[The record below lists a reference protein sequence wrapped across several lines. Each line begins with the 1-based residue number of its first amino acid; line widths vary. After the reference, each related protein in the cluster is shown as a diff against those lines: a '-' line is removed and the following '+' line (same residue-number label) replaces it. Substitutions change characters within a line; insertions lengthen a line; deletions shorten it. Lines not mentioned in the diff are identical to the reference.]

1 MTRSALRRTA
11 AGLVAASVLAFAP
24 APASAG
30 VELGFLKHWFGPP
43 PLSNP
48 DMRAMTPSCAA
59 RPTAAWEGRVS
70 GNSES
75 TYYEHEMAVSL
86 VGCFP
91 TLEECT
97 LWRMRMTGS
106 MQGRIIYNE
115 CRPR

>member
-11 AGLVAASVLAFAP
+11 AGLLAAAALSFAP
-24 APASAG
+24 APASA
-30 VELGFLKHWFGPP
+30 EIDLGFINNWFAPP

-48 DMRAMTPSCAA
+48 EMRAATPSCAA

-75 TYYEHEMAVSL
+75 TYYEHALAVSL

-91 TLEECT
+91 TLQECT
-97 LWRMRMTGS
+97 LWRMRMSGS

>member
-11 AGLVAASVLAFAP
+11 AGLVAACVLAFAP
-24 APASAG
+24 ATASAG

-43 PLSNP
+43 PL
-48 DMRAMTPSCAA
+48 
-59 RPTAAWEGRVS
+59 WEGRVS